1 MHFSYPARD
10 KVQILNGLNL
20 EISSGTTVA
29 LVGPSGCGKSTCIQ
43 LIQRFYDAN
52 GGQVLIDGKD
62 IRDINL
68 GWLRDNIGIVGQEP
82 VLFDCTIKENIRFES
97 YMPLLFYIGDFIF
110 LSLIGMPSK
119 TQQTQRYSR
128 PVDKQTQ

>member
-10 KVQILNGLNL
+10 EVQILNGLNL
-20 EISSGTTVA
+20 EISSGTTLA

-43 LIQRFYDAN
+43 LIQRFYDAI

-97 YMPLLFYIGDFIF
+97 YTYTMTF
-110 LSLIGMPSK
+110 
-119 TQQTQRYSR
+119 
-128 PVDKQTQ
+128 

>member
-1 MHFSYPARD
+1 MIDSKTDAGQRGSLSGCISFKDVHFSYPARD

-20 EISSGTTVA
+20 EISSGSTVA

-97 YMPLLFYIGDFIF
+97 YLPKLFKLVVSIFHPL
-110 LSLIGMPSK
+110 
-119 TQQTQRYSR
+119 
-128 PVDKQTQ
+128 